1 MTPDSAKKYEITENR
16 KSHLLKLRKYLNE
29 VLLDQIPPLAG
40 LLKQLEFLSMQ
51 QCNTLQQKN
60 PYMVQQIPE
69 IRNKI
74 LEGRDWL
81 EIAQFQ
87 KENFWSADQ
96 HKDKREFDLL
106 LELTEV
112 YGNEAV
118 DTIVDGFTCPNCNK
132 TAIQRCSRCK
142 SEWYCGKAC
151 QVIFFLMIYRLS
163 IIRVSIRRSARS
175 GRRSIRRISRGTRK
189 IRMRKMLSRPKLK
202 MWSFWSKS
210 VTAMRQVRLGTLK
223 KLSPKSIS
231 IS

>member
-1 MTPDSAKKYEITENR
+1 MVFSNPPKYLGREVWEDSKWQLITDEQWGKIPKIEAQCWLAIYNLLMTPDSAKKYEITENR

-87 KENFWSADQ
+87 KENYWSADQ

-151 QVIFFLMIYRLS
+151 QVIFF
-163 IIRVSIRRSARS
+163 
-175 GRRSIRRISRGTRK
+175 
-189 IRMRKMLSRPKLK
+189 
-202 MWSFWSKS
+202 FDD
-210 VTAMRQVRLGTLK
+210 
-223 KLSPKSIS
+223 
-231 IS
+231 